1 MLLFS
6 CGLLI
11 LTVGYFVYGRF
22 VEKILSPD
30 DRETPAVKYRDGV
43 DFIVLP
49 HWKNMLI
56 QLLNIAGVGPVIGV
70 IAGIKFGAIV
80 FLIIPIGNIIGGA
93 THDFVSGMAS
103 LRNRG
108 TNLPNFV
115 RMTLGTPFF
124 HFFSFF
130 MTFLLLLVVAVFIN
144 IPANLIDGV
153 FFPKTSCFW
162 IAVTLIFLYYIVA
175 TMFPVDKIIGSLYP
189 IFGAL
194 LLIGSAALM
203 VSLFVSGV
211 KDPALFQESASF
223 MELKKGFLAN
233 NPIIPCLFVTI
244 ACGILSGFHATQ
256 SPIIA
261 RTMKSERQARS
272 SFYGMMVVEGLIA
285 MVWAAGALA
294 IYNISPDWWQ
304 QAPAKVLPAITT
316 RFLGKG
322 LGATT
327 VVAVIILA
335 ITSGDTAMRS
345 LRLSIAETFKMD
357 QKPFLNRFLICL
369 PLIAIVALLL
379 LWSNQDAASFG
390 KLWNY
395 FAWGNQTLAVFT
407 LGGCCVWLY
416 AQKKQG
422 WIAAVPGA
430 FMTFIVL
437 TFILWTSAQHNNP
450 VGLGSVI
457 SSTYLW
463 ITGANEEFEL
473 TGNGLSLSQSC
484 FFSAFLAVVYMWWCV
499 RRGIAFSKKPDVR
512 MDDSEPA
519 NETVAEQK
527 SEKVE
532 G

>member
-11 LTVGYFVYGRF
+11 LVVGYYFYGRF

-43 DFIVLP
+43 DFMVLP

-70 IAGIKFGAIV
+70 IAGIKFGEIV

-115 RMTLGTPFF
+115 KMTLGAPFF

-130 MTFLLLLVVAVFIN
+130 MAFLLLLVVAVFIN
-144 IPANLIDGV
+144 IPASLIDNV

-189 IFGAL
+189 IFGGL
-194 LLIGSAALM
+194 LLLGSAVLM
-203 VSLFVSGV
+203 VALFVSGA
-211 KDPALFQESASF
+211 KDPSLLCESTQFS
-223 MELKKGFLAN
+223 ELKNAFLVN

-272 SFYGMMVVEGLIA
+272 SFYGMMVVEGVIA

-294 IYNISPDWWQ
+294 IYNLFPELWS
-304 QAPAKVLPAITT
+304 QAPAKVLPKITT
-316 RFLGKG
+316 HFLGQS
-322 LGATT
+322 LGSIT

-335 ITSGDTAMRS
+335 VTSGDTAMRS
-345 LRLSIAETFKMD
+345 LRLSLAETFRIN
-357 QKPFLNRFLICL
+357 QKPFVNRFIICL

-379 LWSNQDAASFG
+379 IWSNRDAASFG
-390 KLWNY
+390 QLWNY

-422 WIAAVPGA
+422 WIAAIPGV

-437 TFILWTSAQHNNP
+437 TFILWTSVEHKGP

-457 SSTYLW
+457 SSFYLW
-463 ITGANEEFEL
+463 ITGVNDGFEL
-473 TGNGLSLSQSC
+473 SGKGLDLSESC
-484 FFSAFLAVVYMWWCV
+484 IYSAIIAVLYIGSCI
-499 RRGIAFSKKPDVR
+499 RRGIVFSKKSDIQ
-512 MDDSEPA
+512 MEDSE
-519 NETVAEQK
+519 T
-527 SEKVE
+527 KVE
-532 G
+532 VSSEDSSVEQG